1 MCCFDELPTA
11 DPGKMMVPRK
21 WKDFTVTTGQS
32 SRLMVAWFH
41 SEIHSRLHC
50 SVSIGLHLV
59 TESWLPEGPDTH
71 HHYGKMKTVETVP
84 T

>member
-1 MCCFDELPTA
+1 
-11 DPGKMMVPRK
+11 
-21 WKDFTVTTGQS
+21 
-32 SRLMVAWFH
+32 MVAWFH

-59 TESWLPEGPDTH
+59 TKSWLPEGPDTH
-71 HHYGKMKTVETVP
+71 HHYGKMKTVETFP